1 MSPESPSKHVSQLGN
16 LRTWAEI
23 DRGALRENARAC
35 ARIAGENCQLLA
47 VIKADAYGH
56 GIRQIAAALAALPDV
71 FGFGVANVTE
81 AQAIADSIGEGQAV
95 LLLGP
100 VLPSER
106 EAVVAGG
113 FSAHL
118 SNTDEAAAFAQLA
131 ERLRRKVSIHVSV
144 DTGMGRMGAMPD
156 EVPALVAAV
165 RASKW
170 LQLDG
175 IFTHFPSADEDA
187 DEDADFTRQQIAEF
201 RRLTAGFEAPILIH
215 IANSAGV
222 LAFSKELG
230 FANLVRPGL
239 ALYGVAP
246 VAENCAALTPV
257 LSLKSRVTVVR
268 DLPTGHSVSYGRTF
282 ITERATTVATV
293 GIGYG
298 DGYPRSLSGNGAD
311 VLIAG
316 QRCPL
321 LGRVTMDQIMVDVS
335 ALQTRPAPGDEVVL
349 IGGEIGAT
357 EIAEKAGTIAW
368 EILAGITRRVVRV
381 YR

>member
-1 MSPESPSKHVSQLGN
+1 MSLDSPLKPVDQ

-23 DRGALRENARAC
+23 DLGALAKNARAC
-35 ARIAGENCQLLA
+35 SRVAGKNCKLLA
-47 VIKADAYGH
+47 VIKADGYGH
-56 GIRQIAAALAALPDV
+56 GICEIAAALAPLPEV

-81 AQAIADSIGEGQAV
+81 AQAIVGAIDEGQPV
-95 LLLGP
+95 LILGP
-100 VLPSER
+100 VLPCER

-113 FSAHL
+113 FSAEL
-118 SNTDEAAAFAQLA
+118 SNADEAAAFAKVAATLG
-131 ERLRRKVSIHVSV
+131 RKASVHVTV

-156 EVPALVAAV
+156 EVAALVAAV
-165 RASKW
+165 RASQW

-175 IFTHFPSADEDA
+175 IATHFPSADEDA
-187 DEDADFTRQQIAEF
+187 EFTREQIGEF
-201 RRLTAGFEAPILIH
+201 GRLTDEFEEPTLIH
-215 IANSAGV
+215 AANSAGV
-222 LAFSKELG
+222 LAFSERLG

-246 VAENCAALTPV
+246 VSENCDALTPV
-257 LSLKSRVTVVR
+257 LSLKSRVTLVR
-268 DLPTGHSVSYGRTF
+268 DLPTGHSISYGRTF
-282 ITERATTVATV
+282 ITERPTTVATV

-298 DGYPRSLSGNGAD
+298 DGYPRSLSGSGAD

-316 QRCPL
+316 RRCPL

-335 ALQTRPAPGDEVVL
+335 CLETRAKPGDEVVL
-349 IGGEIGAT
+349 IGGEIVAT

-368 EILAGITRRVVRV
+368 EILTGITQRVVRV